1 MKYESI
7 FEGRFLRRLNRFVA
21 VCEIEGREERVHV
34 RNTSRCA
41 ELFLPGVEVFLQYAP
56 SPEKKTAYT
65 LIALR
70 KGERLVNLDSLAPNK
85 LVVEFLREGGIL
97 PGMNSRAEQLRAEA
111 VYGHS
116 RLDCYF
122 VSDGTPAY
130 VEVKGVT
137 LEQGGKA
144 YFPDAPTLR
153 GLRHVQ
159 ELCQARQ
166 EGFLAYLFLVIQMEG
181 IASFAPNYATHPAFG
196 EALTQA
202 AKQGVQIIAYD
213 CSVAKDEIRLRTP
226 VAVNLADRS
235 SETWKQ

>member
-1 MKYESI
+1 MRYENI
-7 FEGRFLRRLNRFVA
+7 FAGRFLRRLNRFVA
-21 VCEIEGREERVHV
+21 ICEVKGREERVHV

-41 ELFLPGVEVFLQYAP
+41 ELFLPGTEVFLQYAP
-56 SPEKKTAYT
+56 APEKKTAYT

-70 KGERLVNLDSLAPNK
+70 KAERIVNLDSLAPNK
-85 LVVEFLREGGIL
+85 LVVEFLRGGGML
-97 PGMNSRAEQLRAEA
+97 PGMERRAEQVRAEA

-116 RLDCYF
+116 RLDCFF
-122 VSDGTPAY
+122 VSGETPAY

-181 IASFAPNYATHPAFG
+181 VASFAPNYATHSAFG
-196 EALTQA
+196 DALVRA
-202 AKQGVQIIAYD
+202 AQQGVRILAYD
-213 CSVAKDEIRLRTP
+213 CSVTADELKLRAP
-226 VAVNLADRS
+226 VAVHLEDRS
-235 SETWKQ
+235 SEAWKQ

>member
-1 MKYESI
+1 M
-7 FEGRFLRRLNRFVA
+7 
-21 VCEIEGREERVHV
+21 
-34 RNTSRCA
+34 
-41 ELFLPGVEVFLQYAP
+41 PGVEVFAICAF
-56 SPEKKTAYT
+56 PEKKTAYT

-116 RLDCYF
+116 RLDCCF

-166 EGFLAYLFLVIQMEG
+166 EGFLAYLFSHPDGGDCFFCAKLCD
-181 IASFAPNYATHPAFG
+181 TPAFG